1 MSEMPLILLTPIIPF
16 FMNVVFMGFVVMTM
30 AFLYASGDIKKD
42 ASTGQGSVEFNET
55 LQYMMTY
62 TLFGMLWGLQFIA
75 GVGLMTTA
83 GSIASYYWQR
93 DDMPRSPIKTAIK
106 RTWRY
111 HVGSIALGS
120 FIVAVVQ
127 FVRLI
132 LEYINRKTKNAQEG
146 SAVLKYFMCVLYTG
160 PHTTAFAW

>member
-1 MSEMPLILLTPIIPF
+1 MPLILLTPIIPF

-30 AFLYASGDIKKD
+30 AFLYASGEIKKD

-83 GSIASYYWQR
+83 RSIAERRMGESQARHIEKGRHKLRNQR
-93 DDMPRSPIKTAIK
+93 NFAARGGIIHGPIREHERPTSP
-106 RTWRY
+106 
-111 HVGSIALGS
+111 
-120 FIVAVVQ
+120 
-127 FVRLI
+127 
-132 LEYINRKTKNAQEG
+132 
-146 SAVLKYFMCVLYTG
+146 VL
-160 PHTTAFAW
+160 